1 MDFIMEFRGLDLVM
15 GVRRLDFLKLVMVVR
30 SMRVQ

>member
-15 GVRRLDFLKLVMVVR
+15 GVRRLDFLQLVMVVR
-30 SMRVQ
+30 SQ